1 MQYKL
6 NQYTMKE
13 YAFYLILSLLF
24 VSVQAQEV
32 SFTEYDMDNGLHVI
46 LHQDNAAPVVTT
58 SVLYHVGA
66 KDELADRTGFAHFFE
81 HLLFEGTKNIG
92 RGEWFSIVSSNGGK
106 NNAFTSND
114 YTYYYEVF
122 PSNSLELGLWLE
134 SERMLHPV
142 INQDGIDTQKDVI
155 KEEKK
160 VGEERPYGKVL
171 DQVQENLFIN
181 HPYKRTVIGESDHLD
196 AASLEEFI
204 AFNKKYYVP
213 NNAILVVAGDIQID
227 ATKKMIADYFGAI
240 PRGADV
246 DRVTEQE
253 DPITEAIEAK
263 AYDSNIQIPMIVTAY
278 RTPSIKSRDSK
289 TLDMISTYLSD
300 GNSSKLYRKVVD
312 EKKMALEVGAINLS
326 LEDHSMYIIYGLPLG
341 DTSLESIIT
350 EIDEEVVKIQED
362 LISEKDYQKLQ
373 NKFETNFVDSNSSVE
388 GIANSLAEYYAFYR
402 DTNLINSEIEIYRS
416 ISREEIQAVAKK
428 YLNPNQRLVLDY
440 LPEPTK

>member
-1 MQYKL
+1 
-6 NQYTMKE
+6 MKE
-13 YAFYLILSLLF
+13 YAVYLILSLLF

-32 SFTEYDMDNGLHVI
+32 SFTEYDLDNGLHVI
-46 LHQDNAAPVVTT
+46 LHQDNTAPVVTT

-66 KDELADRTGFAHFFE
+66 KDELKDRTGFAHFFE

-92 RGEWFSIVSSNGGK
+92 RGEWYSIVSSNGGK

-114 YTYYYEVF
+114 YTYYYEIL

-227 ATKKMIADYFGAI
+227 ATKKMIADYFGTI
-240 PRGADV
+240 PGGADV

-341 DTSLESIIT
+341 ETSLESIIS
-350 EIDEEVVKIQED
+350 EIDEEVVKIQEG

-388 GIANSLAEYYAFYR
+388 GIANSLAEYYAFYK

-440 LPEPTK
+440 LPESSK

>member
-1 MQYKL
+1 
-6 NQYTMKE
+6 MKE

-32 SFTEYDMDNGLHVI
+32 SFTEYDLDNGLHVI

-66 KDELADRTGFAHFFE
+66 KDELKDRTGFAHFFE

-227 ATKKMIADYFGAI
+227 ATKKMIADYFGTI
-240 PRGADV
+240 PGGADV

-341 DTSLESIIT
+341 ETSLESIIS

-362 LISEKDYQKLQ
+362 SISEKDYQKLQ

-388 GIANSLAEYYAFYR
+388 GIANSLAEYYAFYK

-440 LPEPTK
+440 LPESSK